1 LGIRN
6 LLVFNRAMLDK
17 WMWRYEI
24 ERDAWWRI
32 VVDSKYGSLWG
43 GWCSLEPAGTFEVR
57 LWKNIRKGWE
67 SFSSFSRLVVQ
78 DGTRIRFWHD
88 LWCGNTV
95 LKDAFLVLFGIA
107 RSNDASVAANVELLG
122 SSIQWNVSFTREAHD
137 WEVGVFASFLQVL
150 HLVTVRKGSK
160 DELLWVPSKRGIFKV
175 KSFLCSLCYE
185 ESRFPWKSVWRTQ
198 APLRAAFFAWLAALG
213 KILTL
218 DNLRKQCYCHR

>member
-1 LGIRN
+1 MSLFQLQASVTKRIEKLQRDFLWGKLGEEFKFHLVSWSKVCSSISEGGLGIRN

-160 DELLWVPSKRGIFKV
+160 DELLWVPPKRGIFKV
-175 KSFLCSLCYE
+175 KSFS
-185 ESRFPWKSVWRTQ
+185 
-198 APLRAAFFAWLAALG
+198 
-213 KILTL
+213 
-218 DNLRKQCYCHR
+218 

>member
-1 LGIRN
+1 MSLFQLQASVTKRIEKLQRDFLWGKLGEEFKFHLVSWSKVCSSISEGGLGIRN
-6 LLVFNRAMLDK
+6 LLVFNRAMLGK

-160 DELLWVPSKRGIFKV
+160 DELLWVPPKRGIFKV
-175 KSFLCSLCYE
+175 KSFS
-185 ESRFPWKSVWRTQ
+185 
-198 APLRAAFFAWLAALG
+198 
-213 KILTL
+213 
-218 DNLRKQCYCHR
+218 

>member
-1 LGIRN
+1 MSLFQLQASVTKRIEKLQRDFLWGKLGEEFKFHLVSWSKVCSSISEGGLGIRN

-175 KSFLCSLCYE
+175 KSFL
-185 ESRFPWKSVWRTQ
+185 
-198 APLRAAFFAWLAALG
+198 
-213 KILTL
+213 
-218 DNLRKQCYCHR
+218 

>member
-1 LGIRN
+1 MSLFQLQASVTKRIEKLQRDFLWGKLGEEFKFHLVSWSKVCSTISEGGLGIRN

-175 KSFLCSLCYE
+175 KSFL
-185 ESRFPWKSVWRTQ
+185 
-198 APLRAAFFAWLAALG
+198 
-213 KILTL
+213 
-218 DNLRKQCYCHR
+218 